1 MMRALIASLVLL
13 AASPALACPACASAQ
28 RGSLN
33 PLHLVLV
40 LLPFVIGG
48 LATRAII
55 RALRDD
61 D

>member
-1 MMRALIASLVLL
+1 MRAIAAALVSFT
-13 AASPALACPACASAQ
+13 ASSALACPACASGQ
-28 RGSLN
+28 RGGLN

-40 LLPFVIGG
+40 LLPFLIGG
-48 LATRAII
+48 LATRAIV